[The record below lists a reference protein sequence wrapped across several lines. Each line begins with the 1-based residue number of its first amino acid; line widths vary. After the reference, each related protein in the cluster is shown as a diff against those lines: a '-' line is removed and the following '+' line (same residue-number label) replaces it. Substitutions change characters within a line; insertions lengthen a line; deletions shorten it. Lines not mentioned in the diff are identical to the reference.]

1 MLFTILNLLFN
12 IIKFIIQVKKQQN
25 NNRDRNVVVIIV
37 KL

>member
-12 IIKFIIQVKKQQN
+12 IIKFIIQVKKQKN

>member
-12 IIKFIIQVKKQQN
+12 IIKFIIQVKKQKN

-37 KL
+37 RL